1 MDRAHVGRF
10 RRPSRLLV
18 PSSQAGPPTWLH
30 FWLQLAVFRTR
41 APRFV
46 LVRSGTSSALRN
58 SGEPPRT
65 RSSRPG
71 SGGQGY
77 ESPQLHPDGQAV
89 LLQEGGLSRSWCHR
103 VGHWSAVEEGAEAGG
118 GVLTA
123 VGKELG
129 SEVGPTG
136 GDWSGGPVGIGQLGA
151 ARWAWAGRDGRP
163 QRHGFLVIPQRGR

>member
-89 LLQEGGLSRSWCHR
+89 LLQEGGLSLDPPCIL
-103 VGHWSAVEEGAEAGG
+103 VES
-118 GVLTA
+118 TT
-123 VGKELG
+123 
-129 SEVGPTG
+129 P
-136 GDWSGGPVGIGQLGA
+136 
-151 ARWAWAGRDGRP
+151 
-163 QRHGFLVIPQRGR
+163 